1 MFYKHEEKNRA
12 IQIDTTQQTPE
23 VRQPKKES
31 KFDTRHFIPNT
42 ERTACMKLKAR
53 LWRSMLG
60 YNSQSTQKNMITFK
74 PG

>member
-1 MFYKHEEKNRA
+1 MIKTSRDPQNPSYKNSILTSRSMFIMFYKHEEKNRA

-42 ERTACMKLKAR
+42 
-53 LWRSMLG
+53 
-60 YNSQSTQKNMITFK
+60 
-74 PG
+74 